1 MFTGIIET
9 TGKISGL
16 STRGNYRLLTIK
28 PFRLFEDIKLGESI
42 AVDGCCL
49 TVTKF
54 DKKDFTVEASQET
67 SRLTL
72 VDNYKSGMIVNLERA
87 LRPGDR
93 MGGHYV
99 TGHVDCL
106 GEVILIKNIGESV
119 ALKIGIPENFIDLI
133 VEKGSIAINGISLT
147 INDVSDKT
155 FTVNIIPHTL
165 TETTIDALKTGSL
178 VNLEFDVLGKYI
190 IQYMKKNENTGL
202 TFDKL
207 IESGF

>member
-16 STRGNYRLLTIK
+16 STRGNYRLICVK
-28 PFRLFEDIKLGESI
+28 PFRPFEDIKIGESI

-54 DKKDFTVEASQET
+54 SRNDFTVEASQET

-72 VDNYKSGMIVNLERA
+72 VKSYKSGTMLNLERA
-87 LRPGDR
+87 LRPTDR

-99 TGHVDCL
+99 TGHVDCM
-106 GEVILIKNIGESV
+106 GELIDIKNIGESV
-119 ALKIGIPENFIDLI
+119 VLKIGLPDKFADLI
-133 VEKGSIAINGISLT
+133 VEKGSIAINGVSLT
-147 INDVSDKT
+147 INETSDKT
-155 FTVNIIPHTL
+155 FMVNIIPHTVS
-165 TETTIDALKTGSL
+165 ETTIDTFKAGSF
-178 VNLEFDVLGKYI
+178 VNLEFDILGKYI
-190 IQYMKKNENTGL
+190 YKYMKNKNNTGL

-207 IESGF
+207 IRSGF